1 MIIPALIISV
11 IFALVGF
18 TVTGKNARYLLSG
31 YNMMSAEQRSG
42 VDIDGYFHFF
52 RRFHL
57 LLAGSLFTLVMTA
70 EWISP
75 NLAGI
80 MLGVYPL
87 LGYCYFIIRS
97 SAYFPDSKGQ
107 KISRFLGVGILIVTM
122 AGVGYLFI
130 LGYKDSSIL
139 LVGNKLEITGMYG
152 EKIEKAKVINAKLV
166 NELPEIT
173 MKSNGFAAG
182 DFRKGYFKTKDR
194 KTIKLFVNKKQNP
207 LLLLNTTE
215 GEIYFSASGMT
226 SKDLLLK
233 IQKWKSSD

>member
-1 MIIPALIISV
+1 MIIPVLIISV
-11 IFALVGF
+11 IFAVVGF
-18 TVTGKNARYLLSG
+18 TVTGKNAKYLLSG
-31 YNMMSAEQRSG
+31 YNMMSEEQRSA
-42 VDIDGYFHFF
+42 VDIGGYLHFFKRFHF
-52 RRFHL
+52 
-57 LLAGSLFTLVMTA
+57 LLAGSLFILVMTV

-87 LGYCYFIIRS
+87 LGYCYFIMKS
-97 SAYFPDSKGQ
+97 SSYFPDSKGQ
-107 KISRFLGVGILIVTM
+107 NISRVLGVGILMVTM
-122 AGVGYLFI
+122 AGVGYLFVI
-130 LGYKDSSIL
+130 GYKDSSIL

-166 NELPEIT
+166 SELPEIT

-182 DFRKGYFKTKDR
+182 DFRKGYFRTKDR
-194 KTIKLFVNKKQNP
+194 KKIKLFVNKKQNP

-215 GEIYFSASGMT
+215 GEIYFSSSGMT
-226 SKDLLLK
+226 SEDLLLK